1 MAHSDSITEAHGSFG
16 GYAFGFVASVILTAL
31 AFGLVLY
38 GTMDPGT
45 KMIIIAVLALVQ
57 MIVHMVFFLHLGTSS
72 GQGWNVLAAAYTVLA
87 VAFLVLG
94 TIWVMHNVSMN
105 MMSR

>member
-16 GYAFGFVASVILTAL
+16 GYAFGFLVSVVLTAI
-31 AFGLVLY
+31 AFCLVLF

-45 KMIIIAVLALVQ
+45 KMIVIGVLALVQ
-57 MIVHMVFFLHLGTSS
+57 IIVHMVFFLHLGTSS
-72 GQGWNVLAAAYTVLA
+72 GQGWNVLATAYTTLA
-87 VAFLVLG
+87 VAFLVFG
-94 TIWVMHNVSMN
+94 TIWVMHNVTML

>member
-1 MAHSDSITEAHGSFG
+1 MAHSDSVTEAHGSFR
-16 GYAFGFVASVILTAL
+16 GYAFGFVLSVILTAL
-31 AFGLVLY
+31 AFGLVMD

-45 KMIIIAVLALVQ
+45 TMIAIAVLALVQ
-57 MIVHMVFFLHLGTSS
+57 IIVHMVFFLHLGTSS
-72 GQGWNVLAAAYTVLA
+72 GQGWNLLATAYTALA
-87 VAFLVLG
+87 TAFLVFG